1 MRNSNIVAA
10 ILTTVSLIA
19 VAPASAKSSV
29 PREPEFTL
37 DYHLPEVKI
46 GFAVSHMITACPAAD
61 GKGFAMDTVT
71 AVKPV
76 YERGAKI
83 RIDPK
88 GKLFVDRE
96 VKLEFHDNGTLKSF
110 NGSSKGQGG
119 KIVAAAIKAAS
130 FATTAVLGVP
140 LPVGLAVD
148 GQPKPRD
155 PLVCKEAIAIL
166 VARKDEL
173 KSTLV
178 RLRKE
183 LVQSG
188 PSDNLLLQITRHE
201 AELADTLESL
211 TISSKPEVWTP
222 KADGAALPPSPA
234 PPDLSAWFENVDQA
248 SLQEALKAIGLGQM
262 LNFVATAKFITK
274 PDASSTDNGGKPYR
288 ALVYREPGLIEVSL
302 NPREPFDRGELTPSE
317 AIKAKKAYNDTK
329 VNATV
334 RVPQIGKLK
343 IISFDGSGIF
353 GSRAVAATFNE
364 KGDLTSIGYTSTGG
378 ADALAG
384 VIDASVAAATE
395 LRDRETNALKREVE
409 RRTQANAL
417 EALIEAEAKAK
428 KDKEEAAAA
437 AGS

>member
-1 MRNSNIVAA
+1 MRNSNIVAT

-19 VAPASAKSSV
+19 VAPASAKSSA

-46 GFAVSHMITACPAAD
+46 GFAVSHMITACPKAD
-61 GKGFAMDTVT
+61 GTGFSMDTVT
-71 AVKPV
+71 AIKPV
-76 YERGAKI
+76 DERGAKI

-96 VKLEFHDNGTLKSF
+96 VKLEFHENGTLKSF

-130 FATTAVLGVP
+130 FAATAVLGVP
-140 LPVGLAVD
+140 LPGALAVK

-155 PLVCKEAIAIL
+155 PLVCKEAIANL
-166 VARKDEL
+166 VKRKDEL
-173 KSTLV
+173 KSTLAD
-178 RLRKE
+178 LRKKLSQPGPSE
-183 LVQSG
+183 DLLVQ
-188 PSDNLLLQITRHE
+188 ITQTE
-201 AELADTLESL
+201 AELADTLERL
-211 TISSKPEVWTP
+211 TISAKAAVWTP
-222 KADGAALPPSPA
+222 KADIAALPSSPA
-234 PPDLSAWFENVDQA
+234 PADLSAWFENTDQA
-248 SLQEALKAIGLGQM
+248 KLQEPLNAIGLGQM
-262 LNFVATAKFITK
+262 LDYVATARFITK
-274 PDASSTDNGGKPYR
+274 TDASSTENGGKPYR

-302 NPREPFDRGELTPSE
+302 NPLKPFYKGELTPNE
-317 AIKAKKAYNDTK
+317 AIKAERAYDDTK
-329 VNATV
+329 IKETV
-334 RVPQIGKLK
+334 KVPQIGNLK
-343 IISFDGSGIF
+343 IIPFDGSGIF

-395 LRDRETNALKREVE
+395 QRDRETNALKREVE

-428 KDKEEAAAA
+428 KEAEEAAAA